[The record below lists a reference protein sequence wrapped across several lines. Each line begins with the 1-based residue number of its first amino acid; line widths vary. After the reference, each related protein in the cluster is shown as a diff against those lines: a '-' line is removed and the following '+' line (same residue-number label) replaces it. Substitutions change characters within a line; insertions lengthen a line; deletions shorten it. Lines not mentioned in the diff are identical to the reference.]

1 MSAEAVPRLTAQAGA
16 AATTDGAPVE
26 DDEVARGEVVD
37 VGPDGLDYAGG
48 LVAEEE
54 REVVVDA
61 ALAVMQ
67 VGVTHA
73 ACLHPHPRLAR
84 TGVRYVDVHELNRG
98 ALRSSDDALHA
109 LCHMTAL
116 PVGCLPSLTASQPS
130 TAVHILDNCGYLI
143 ANTPCPSSCAT
154 SAPSAGSSRSSSSSC
169 SPACSGSVLRAAHA
183 GLRPAPRSRS
193 WPPR

>member
-54 REVVVDA
+54 REVIVDA

-109 LCHMTAL
+109 LCHKTAL

-130 TAVHILDNCGYLI
+130 L
-143 ANTPCPSSCAT
+143 PCISLAT
-154 SAPSAGSSRSSSSSC
+154 VGT
-169 SPACSGSVLRAAHA
+169 
-183 GLRPAPRSRS
+183 
-193 WPPR
+193 